1 MRCKWPDLSR
11 CCGVKCSARPRPE
24 ERRTLEIPLT
34 PLEFA
39 RRARRLYANCE
50 GVIDGAERFTYGRF
64 LERCDRWSSAL
75 QSLGVKQGDRIV
87 YIAPNT
93 HAQLESFYAV
103 PQTGAVLVPVNFRLT
118 PDDFAYI
125 INHSGA
131 RVVCAHAD
139 YLDAVDGIRSRIP
152 RVVHFVALEG
162 ARPGWLEYE
171 RLVDAASLTFK
182 PVTIGE
188 RDLLTINYTSGTTSR
203 PKGVMIT
210 HRNAYMNVVG
220 TLIHLPM
227 TPADRYLWTLPMF
240 HANGWTYVWTV
251 TAVGAVHVCLRKVDP
266 VQAFRVMKEER
277 ITSLC
282 AAPTVLISLANAP
295 DDVRADAPR
304 GIRVTTAGAPPA
316 AATIQRMEG
325 ELGWHVTQVY
335 GLTETAPFITVC
347 EPRPEHAS
355 LSLEQRCVIKARQGV
370 ELVTSGDLRVL
381 DDAGNEVR
389 HDGQTLG
396 EICVRGNVVM
406 EGYYDDP
413 KATEEAMRGGWFH
426 SGDAAVVHPDGY
438 VEIRDRF
445 KDVIISGGENISS
458 VEVEGTLMRHPAVQ
472 EVGVVGV
479 KHEKW
484 GEAPHAFVVLKPGSS
499 ATDREL
505 IEFVRERLAHFKAP
519 HAVTFLTELPK
530 TATGKIQ
537 KYVLRGGKSAI
548 SAQ

>member
-1 MRCKWPDLSR
+1 ME
-11 CCGVKCSARPRPE
+11 V
-24 ERRTLEIPLT
+24 PLT

-39 RRARRLYANCE
+39 RRAGRLYATRE
-50 GVIDGAERFTYGRF
+50 AVVDGDERFTYEQF
-64 LERCDRWSSAL
+64 LGRCDRWSAAL
-75 QSLGVKQGDRIV
+75 QALGVKQGDRVV

-103 PQTGAVLVPVNFRLT
+103 PQIGAVLVPVNFRLT
-118 PDDFAYI
+118 PADFAYI

-131 RVVCAHAD
+131 RVVCAHED
-139 YLDAVDGIRSRIP
+139 YLDAVDGIREQIP
-152 RVVHFVALEG
+152 GVQHFVALEG
-162 ARPGWLEYE
+162 SRPNWFDYE
-171 RLVDAASLTFK
+171 SLVAAAAATFRSV
-182 PVTIGE
+182 PISE

-220 TLIHLPM
+220 TLVHLPM

-240 HANGWTYVWTV
+240 HANGWTYTWTV

-266 VQAFRVMKEER
+266 IQAFRLIREES

-282 AAPTVLISLANAP
+282 AAPTVLISLANAA
-295 DDVRADAPR
+295 DDVRRDAPK
-304 GIRVTTAGAPPA
+304 GIRVVTAGAPPA

-347 EPRPEHAS
+347 EPRPEHAT
-355 LSLEQRCVIKARQGV
+355 LALEQRCIIKARQGV

-381 DDAGNEVR
+381 DDNLNEVA

-406 EGYYDDP
+406 EGYYNDP

-426 SGDAAVVHPDGY
+426 SGDAAVVHSDGY

-479 KHEKW
+479 KHDKW
-484 GEAPHAFVVLKPGSS
+484 GEAPHAFVVLKPGAS
-499 ATDREL
+499 ATDLEL
-505 IEFVRERLAHFKAP
+505 IEFVRDRLAHFKAP
-519 HAVTFLTELPK
+519 HAVTFVNELPK

-548 SAQ
+548 STQ